1 MPLSMTD
8 LCLPSIISK
17 IQAIQ
22 ATMTAFARRSAR
34 RSRPPTLAQHSS
46 PTTNSSSNAGKSSTQ
61 ALRRYGGVASL
72 ALAAVF
78 LLSSEDLSPLSAFTG
93 SKNKSGRTRSRN
105 LRVMDS
111 TIPEENL
118 ARPVDLPYDPTNP
131 LLSRGERNLGAMT
144 SSDHAAKTDEPTK
157 GWSVGDVFSR
167 SSAGDY
173 NDDGSSGSHRSLS
186 SGSDSSNGGWFS
198 SFGSP
203 FGGGNNF
210 GGLGDDLRSIQDALD
225 QVIVPSRRFLA
236 SWNDDHKR
244 YLYEWT
250 DGVTSEPVEGATTDD
265 EQDEDPRPLMHTF
278 FDAISSKGL
287 EDELALVAAWEAAW
301 QSAGWRTK
309 VLTGEDAKKH
319 FQYDELWPLIDA
331 MPLIQYDKLC
341 YLRWLAM
348 GAAGG
353 GWMSD
358 YDTVPLR
365 GSLERAVDFS
375 YRPTFTVY
383 GQNLSGD
390 AVPALLS
397 GSASEWNRM
406 VNALVRLGPTAVET
420 VGKFPFPSDMYSLM
434 SLQYSDEVSV
444 PSMDIYRLYLFV
456 LLLSRQDK

>member
-1 MPLSMTD
+1 
-8 LCLPSIISK
+8 
-17 IQAIQ
+17 
-22 ATMTAFARRSAR
+22 MTAFPLNRRSAR
-34 RSRPPTLAQHSS
+34 RSRPSTLALHRNVPNSPSS
-46 PTTNSSSNAGKSSTQ
+46 HAGIGKSSTSSATQ
-61 ALRRYGGVASL
+61 TFRRYGGVASL

-78 LLSSEDLSPLSAFTG
+78 LLSSDDLAPLAAFTG
-93 SKNKSGRTRSRN
+93 SKNKLAGRARSRN
-105 LRVMDS
+105 LRVMDA
-111 TIPEENL
+111 TNPEENL
-118 ARPVDLPYDPTNP
+118 ARSVDLPYDPTNP
-131 LLSRGERNLGAMT
+131 LLSRGERNLGGEMT
-144 SSDHAAKTDEPTK
+144 SDNLKTGEPTK

-173 NDDGSSGSHRSLS
+173 NDDGSGSHRSLS
-186 SGSDSSNGGWFS
+186 SGSDASGGWFS
-198 SFGSP
+198 SLATP
-203 FGGGNNF
+203 FGVGGNNF
-210 GGLGDDLRSIQDALD
+210 GGLGDDLRSIQDALER
-225 QVIVPSRRFLA
+225 VVMPSRRFLA
-236 SWNDDHKR
+236 RWNDDHKR
-244 YLYEWT
+244 YLYEWS
-250 DGVTSEPVEGATTDD
+250 DGVTSEPVDGASTTTATDGEGMAAEQQQEDNDD
-265 EQDEDPRPLMHTF
+265 DPRPIMHTF

-287 EDELALVAAWEAAW
+287 DDELALVAAWEAAW

-309 VLTGEDAKKH
+309 VLTMEDAKRH

-365 GSLERAVDFS
+365 GSLERAVDLS

-434 SLQYSDEVSV
+434 SLQYSDEVSF
-444 PSMDIYRLYLFV
+444 MFL
-456 LLLSRQDK
+456 